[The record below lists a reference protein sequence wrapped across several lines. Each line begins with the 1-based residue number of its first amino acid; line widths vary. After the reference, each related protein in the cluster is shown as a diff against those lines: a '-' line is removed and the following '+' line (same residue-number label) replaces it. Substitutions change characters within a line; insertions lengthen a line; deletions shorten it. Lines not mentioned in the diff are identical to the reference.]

1 MMSKISYDEL
11 VQLRQGNTIG
21 HLEFLMNTDN
31 ATDYL
36 EWCEAHNI
44 DPSDE
49 SAEFYSEMTEI
60 DVMELQAINDE
71 DYGIW
76 N

>member
-1 MMSKISYDEL
+1 MSKISYDEL

-60 DVMELQAINDE
+60 DVMELQAIDDE

>member
-1 MMSKISYDEL
+1 MSKISYDEL

>member
-1 MMSKISYDEL
+1 MSKISYDEL

-31 ATDYL
+31 AADYL

>member
-1 MMSKISYDEL
+1 MSKISYDEL

-60 DVMELQAINDE
+60 DVMELQAINDD